1 MNLGQGFPDWDPPPF
16 CIEAMERATN
26 PKHGRKANQYA
37 RPNAHLALATVL
49 AQDYSER
56 WSNNNNIDITIDP
69 LTQIASATG
78 CTNALFCALQGLIN
92 PGDEVLLLEP
102 AFDIYSSQVAMA
114 GGICV
119 YCPLRPTTIST
130 TTSTTALGNDKDGSP
145 SAPTATASTV
155 FQLDLDELESKITS
169 RTKLLLLNT
178 PHNPTGKMF
187 SITELQGIATIVQK
201 YPHLNVISDEVYE
214 HLVFDSE
221 QEPHISIATIPGMM
235 EKTLTLSSSG
245 KTFSCTGECFE
256 KEESVGDL
264 RVCV

>member
-26 PKHGRKANQYA
+26 PKHGRRANQYA

-56 WSNNNNIDITIDP
+56 WKDISIDP

-78 CTNALFCALQGLIN
+78 CTNILFCALQGLIN
-92 PGDEVLLLEP
+92 PGDEVILLEP

-119 YCPLRPTTIST
+119 YCPLRPTTT
-130 TTSTTALGNDKDGSP
+130 HPVNDDDDDGSSP
-145 SAPTATASTV
+145 ITSSAV

-187 SITELQGIATIVQK
+187 SATELQGIATIVQK

-214 HLVFDSE
+214 HLVFDSVH
-221 QEPHISIATIPGMM
+221 EPHISIATIPGMM
-235 EKTLTLSSSG
+235 EKTLTISSSG
-245 KTFSCTGECFE
+245 KTFSCTGE
-256 KEESVGDL
+256 
-264 RVCV
+264 